1 MANISSL
8 ATASDLAV
16 VDGVVDAIKLKT
28 DQLTFTV
35 SNQVDSNALSGGSG
49 GDDAATIYSYFTAS
63 NREDQFKS
71 DVSGLATSSDLA
83 TVDSNVDSIKA
94 VTEQMVF
101 TVSGQIDANAVTGG
115 GGDDA
120 ATIYSYFTASNR
132 EDQFKSDVSGL
143 ATQSS
148 VNTVDSNVDA
158 IKAKT
163 DELSF
168 TIANQVD
175 ANAVT
180 GGGTPIGAGAIAH
193 TVTVNVG
200 GNPADGVEV
209 WVSTDSAG
217 NNVVAGT
224 LVTDAF
230 GNATFMLEAGSYYL
244 WAQRSGTNFTNPTSF
259 SVS

>member
-1 MANISSL
+1 MRSWLLLLLRIGDLCLLTAVVILLGSFSL
-8 ATASDLAV
+8 TRHQPIVTWLIYLAWLLLADLAI

-35 SNQVDSNALSGGSG
+35 SNQVDSNALTGGG

-94 VTEQMVF
+94 ITDQMVF
-101 TVSGQIDANAVTGG
+101 TVSGQIDANALTGG

-143 ATQSS
+143 ASQSS
-148 VNTVDSNVDA
+148 VNIVDSNVDS

-163 DELSF
+163 DQLAFSVS
-168 TIANQVD
+168 NQVD
-175 ANAVT
+175 ANAFDRRRDSNRVWCYLS
-180 GGGTPIGAGAIAH
+180 H
-193 TVTVNVG
+193 
-200 GNPADGVEV
+200 GNC
-209 WVSTDSAG
+209 
-217 NNVVAGT
+217 
-224 LVTDAF
+224 
-230 GNATFMLEAGSYYL
+230 
-244 WAQRSGTNFTNPTSF
+244 QRRRKSC
-259 SVS
+259 

>member
-1 MANISSL
+1 
-8 ATASDLAV
+8 
-16 VDGVVDAIKLKT
+16 
-28 DQLTFTV
+28 
-35 SNQVDSNALSGGSG
+35 
-49 GDDAATIYSYFTAS
+49 
-63 NREDQFKS
+63 
-71 DVSGLATSSDLA
+71 
-83 TVDSNVDSIKA
+83 
-94 VTEQMVF
+94 MVF
-101 TVSGQIDANAVTGG
+101 TVSGQIDANALTGG

-143 ATQSS
+143 ASQSS
-148 VNTVDSNVDA
+148 VNIVDSNVDS

-163 DELSF
+163 DQLAFSVS
-168 TIANQVD
+168 NQVD
-175 ANAVT
+175 ANALT
-180 GGGTPIGAGAIAH
+180 GGGTPIGSGAISH

-209 WVSTDSAG
+209 WVSTDSSG

-230 GNATFMLEAGSYYL
+230 GNATFMLDAGSYYL
-244 WAQRSGTNFTNPTSF
+244 WAQRAGTNFNNPAPF